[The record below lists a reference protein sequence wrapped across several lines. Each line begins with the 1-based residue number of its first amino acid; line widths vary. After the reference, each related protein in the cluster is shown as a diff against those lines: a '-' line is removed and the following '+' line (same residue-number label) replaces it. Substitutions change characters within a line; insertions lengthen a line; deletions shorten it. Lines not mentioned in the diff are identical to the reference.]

1 MIVGVKV
8 VEIKNNKEMNFLGY
22 FQIIELSCDK
32 QYLPRYRQIVGEV
45 AKVYKRNDIED
56 FVLEVKGHK
65 NDKSSYGLFYLSRS
79 GILKEISKEE
89 YEKHIPKMEELYLI
103 RGFHPNDTS
112 KKQYF
117 FKSTQFIKEG
127 TNCYVD
133 TKLGK
138 SKLIVTDCKCILKD
152 QEQEWLEYLRLEEFK
167 KVLSIIE
174 EVEVVKKETKETK
187 IEWK

>member
-8 VEIKNNKEMNFLGY
+8 VEIKGNKEMDFLGY
-22 FQIIELSCDK
+22 FKIINLSDNK
-32 QYLPRYRQIVGEV
+32 KHLPRYQQIVGEV

-65 NDKSSYGLFYLSRS
+65 NDKSSYGLFYLSP
-79 GILKEISKEE
+79 GGMVKEITKEE
-89 YEKHIPKMEELYLI
+89 YENHIPKMEEIYLI
-103 RGFHPNDTS
+103 RGFHPTDKLKNS
-112 KKQYF
+112 YC
-117 FKSTQFIKEG
+117 FKSTQHIKE
-127 TNCYVD
+127 NSKVYVD

-138 SKLIVTDCKCILKD
+138 SELIVTDCKCILKD
-152 QEQEWLEYLRLEEFK
+152 QEQEWLEYLHLEEFK
-167 KVLSIIE
+167 KVLSIVE